1 MPEAQTI
8 RENVAAREAADEL
21 HRLALQEA
29 TGHRGRAVVEF
40 WRRVL
45 RNVLS
50 IVPEELHP
58 RPAVEAE
65 PPMDKAEARRFERE
79 PFPFGQYR
87 GPACGEIPFYFLCW
101 LDTQTD
107 FRRNLRRYLRSD
119 RGQRLQPDPE

>member
-87 GPACGEIPFYFLCW
+87 GPAVGEIPVDYLCW
-101 LDTQTD
+101 LDTQPD